1 MASANW
7 TKSGRTLPMNAL
19 WLGAGVLATLLLG
32 FIQSQKPTHRPA
44 PAATR
49 QTAAAAPSAKKTLS
63 AATMIVA
70 QNSGGTAA
78 PTIEPET
85 GTPERRPLSFYT
97 GEVRGDLFSA
107 PQPPTPP
114 KPKPAPAKPAPPPVV
129 VPVAPVNP
137 FADWAYTGTV
147 TMDDTKMA
155 LLENTKTK
163 EGRYVKVGEDFIGAK
178 VGDITD
184 QMVTLQSAGKPWQ
197 LAKSDNI
204 TVTPLDKSAAFL
216 TAAPAG
222 QPGQPGP
229 QPGQP
234 GQPQTG
240 VNGNNTFILPNGRVL
255 NGRQWRRRNR
265 NLDNNFDRGS
275 RGGGFGGGWGGF

>member
-7 TKSGRTLPMNAL
+7 TKGRRTLPANAL

-32 FIQSQKPTHRPA
+32 FIQSQKTAHRLA
-44 PAATR
+44 PAAKR
-49 QTAAAAPSAKKTLS
+49 DIVTAKAPTEKALS
-63 AATMIVA
+63 APTMLVA
-70 QNSGGTAA
+70 QNSGDNAA
-78 PTIEPET
+78 PSVEPEEET
-85 GTPERRPLSFYT
+85 SERRPLSFYT
-97 GEVRGDLFSA
+97 GEVRSDLFSA
-107 PQPPTPP
+107 PQPPAPP
-114 KPKPAPAKPAPPPVV
+114 KPKPAPVKPAPAPI

-147 TMDDTKMA
+147 TMNDTMMA

-216 TAAPAG
+216 TATPAG
-222 QPGQPGP
+222 QPGQPGQ

-234 GQPQTG
+234 GQPQAG
-240 VNGNNTFILPNGRVL
+240 ANGNNTFILPNGRTM

-265 NLDNNFDRGS
+265 SLDRNFDRGN
-275 RGGGFGGGWGGF
+275 RGGGWGGF